1 VDIVCQIGM
10 IFVAPPSPF
19 TAGEFDSPKTMLT
32 ILMII
37 ILSYLLG
44 SIPSAIIISKAF
56 KGIDIRD
63 YGSKNAGFTNVYR
76 VLGTLPASIVLIMD
90 IGKGMA
96 AVLLVTQISFG
107 AVTLNLVSLK
117 ILAGISVILGHVFP
131 IFAGFKGGKGI
142 ATGLG
147 ALFSL
152 IPLEIALALVIFI
165 TIVTIT
171 RYISLGSL
179 ASITFIFLALVFER
193 YYLKKNVP
201 IELFGMIFFITVF
214 VFYNHRA
221 NIKRL
226 LNGTE
231 NKFGRQGSK

>member
-1 VDIVCQIGM
+1 
-10 IFVAPPSPF
+10 
-19 TAGEFDSPKTMLT
+19 MLT

-44 SIPSAIIISKAF
+44 SIPSAIIISRVF

-63 YGSKNAGFTNVYR
+63 YGSKNPGFTNVYR
-76 VLGTLPASIVLIMD
+76 VLGVLPAIIVLIMD
-90 IGKGMA
+90 IGKGVS
-96 AVLLVTQISFG
+96 AVLLVTQISF
-107 AVTLNLVSLK
+107 APVTLNLVSLK

-142 ATGLG
+142 ATALG

-152 IPLEIALALVIFI
+152 IPLETALALVIFI
-165 TIVTIT
+165 AIVMIT

-179 ASITFIFLALVFER
+179 VAVSFIFLALLFER
-193 YYLKKNVP
+193 YYLGKNVP
-201 IELFGMIFFITVF
+201 TELLGMIFFLLVF
-214 VFYNHRA
+214 IFCTHRK

-231 NKFGRQGSK
+231 NKFGQKGILTNKPVEKP

>member
-1 VDIVCQIGM
+1 
-10 IFVAPPSPF
+10 
-19 TAGEFDSPKTMLT
+19 MLT
-32 ILMII
+32 ILVII

-44 SIPSAIIISKAF
+44 SIPSAVTISRAF

-63 YGSKNAGFTNVYR
+63 YGSKNAGFSNVYR
-76 VLGTLPASIVLIMD
+76 VMGVFPAIIVLIMD

-96 AVLLVTQISFG
+96 AVLLVTQISFD
-107 AVTLNLVSLK
+107 AVLLNLVSLK
-117 ILAGISVILGHVFP
+117 ILAGILVILGHVFP

-142 ATGLG
+142 ATALG

-152 IPLEIALALVIFI
+152 IPVEIALALVLFI
-165 TIVTIT
+165 IIVAIT

-179 ASITFIFLALVFER
+179 SAASFIFLALLFER
-193 YYLKKNVP
+193 YYLGKGVP
-201 IELFGMIFFITVF
+201 AELIGMIFFLTAFI
-214 VFYNHRA
+214 FYNHRT

-231 NKFGRQGSK
+231 NKFGRKGMHKHSHKDDNLTSEMKTDTKGER

>member
-1 VDIVCQIGM
+1 
-10 IFVAPPSPF
+10 
-19 TAGEFDSPKTMLT
+19 MLT
-32 ILMII
+32 LLVTI

-44 SIPSAIIISKAF
+44 SIPSAIIISRIF

-63 YGSKNAGFTNVYR
+63 YGSKNPGFTNVYR
-76 VLGTLPASIVLIMD
+76 VLGVLPAIIVLIMD
-90 IGKGMA
+90 IGKGVS
-96 AVLLVTQISFG
+96 AVLLVTQISFNP
-107 AVTLNLVSLK
+107 VTLNLVSLK

-152 IPLEIALALVIFI
+152 IPLEIALALVIFVA
-165 TIVTIT
+165 IVIIT

-179 ASITFIFLALVFER
+179 VAVSFIFLALLFER
-193 YYLKKNVP
+193 YYLGKNVP
-201 IELFGMIFFITVF
+201 TELLGMIFFLLVF
-214 VFYNHRA
+214 IFCTHRT

-231 NKFGRQGSK
+231 NKFGRKGIQTGYSERLK

>member
-1 VDIVCQIGM
+1 
-10 IFVAPPSPF
+10 
-19 TAGEFDSPKTMLT
+19 MLT
-32 ILMII
+32 ILVIT

-44 SIPSAIIISKAF
+44 SIPSAVIISKAF

-63 YGSKNAGFTNVYR
+63 HGSKNAGFTNVYR
-76 VLGTLPASIVLIMD
+76 VLGTLPATFVLIVD

-96 AVLLVTQISFG
+96 AVLLITQISFDPV
-107 AVTLNLVSLK
+107 ALNLISLK
-117 ILAGISVILGHVFP
+117 ILAGILVILGHVFP

-147 ALFSL
+147 ALLSL
-152 IPLEIALALVIFI
+152 IPLEVTLALILFI

-179 ASITFIFLALVFER
+179 SAVSFIFLALLLER
-193 YYLKKNVP
+193 YYLGKNVP
-201 IELFGMIFFITVF
+201 LELIGMIFFLTVF
-214 VFYNHRA
+214 IFYNHRA

-226 LNGTE
+226 LSGTE
-231 NKFGRQGSK
+231 NKFDKKGIRIN

>member
-1 VDIVCQIGM
+1 M
-10 IFVAPPSPF
+10 I
-19 TAGEFDSPKTMLT
+19 T
-32 ILMII
+32 ILVII

-44 SIPSAIIISKAF
+44 SIPSAVIISKAF

-63 YGSKNAGFTNVYR
+63 YGSKSAGFTNVYR
-76 VLGTLPASIVLIMD
+76 VLGTFPAIIVLILD

-96 AVLLVTQISFG
+96 AVLFLTQISFDP
-107 AVTLNLVSLK
+107 VTLSLVSLK

-131 IFAGFKGGKGI
+131 IFVGFKGGKGI

-152 IPLEIALALVIFI
+152 TALEIALALIVFI

-179 ASITFIFLALVFER
+179 SAVSFIFLALLFER
-193 YYLKKNVP
+193 YYLGKNVP
-201 IELFGMIFFITVF
+201 AELIGMIFFLTVF
-214 VFYNHRA
+214 IFYNHRA

-231 NKFGRQGSK
+231 NKFGRKGMYIN

>member
-1 VDIVCQIGM
+1 
-10 IFVAPPSPF
+10 
-19 TAGEFDSPKTMLT
+19 MLT
-32 ILMII
+32 ILVIT

-44 SIPSAIIISKAF
+44 SIPSAVIISKAF

-63 YGSKNAGFTNVYR
+63 HGSKNAGFTNVYR
-76 VLGTLPASIVLIMD
+76 VLGALPATFVLIVD

-96 AVLLVTQISFG
+96 AVLLITQISFDPV
-107 AVTLNLVSLK
+107 ALNLISLK
-117 ILAGISVILGHVFP
+117 ILAGILVILGHVFP

-147 ALFSL
+147 ALLSL
-152 IPLEIALALVIFI
+152 IPLEVTLALILFI

-179 ASITFIFLALVFER
+179 SAVSFIFLALLLER
-193 YYLKKNVP
+193 YYLDKNVP
-201 IELFGMIFFITVF
+201 LELIGMIFFLTVF
-214 VFYNHRA
+214 IFHNHRA

-231 NKFGRQGSK
+231 NKFGKKGIRIN

>member
-1 VDIVCQIGM
+1 
-10 IFVAPPSPF
+10 
-19 TAGEFDSPKTMLT
+19 MLT
-32 ILMII
+32 ISAII
-37 ILSYLLG
+37 IFSYLLG
-44 SIPSAIIISKAF
+44 SIPSAVIVSRAF

-63 YGSKNAGFTNVYR
+63 YGSKNAGFANVYR
-76 VLGTLPASIVLIMD
+76 VLGALPATLVLIVD

-96 AVLLVTQISFG
+96 AVLLVTQISFDPV
-107 AVTLNLVSLK
+107 ALNLVSLK
-117 ILAGISVILGHVFP
+117 TLAGISVILGHVFP

-152 IPLEIALALVIFI
+152 IPLEIILALMIFI

-179 ASITFIFLALVFER
+179 SAASFIFLALLFER
-193 YYLKKNVP
+193 YYLGKNVP
-201 IELFGMIFFITVF
+201 AELIGMIFFLTIF
-214 VFYNHRA
+214 IFYNHRT

-226 LNGTE
+226 FNGTE
-231 NKFGRQGSK
+231 NKFGQKRTHMH

>member
-1 VDIVCQIGM
+1 
-10 IFVAPPSPF
+10 
-19 TAGEFDSPKTMLT
+19 MLT
-32 ILMII
+32 LLVTIV
-37 ILSYLLG
+37 LSYLLG
-44 SIPSAIIISKAF
+44 SIPSAIIISRIF

-63 YGSKNAGFTNVYR
+63 YGSKNPGFTNVYR
-76 VLGTLPASIVLIMD
+76 VLGVLPAIIVLIMD
-90 IGKGMA
+90 IGKGVS

-107 AVTLNLVSLK
+107 PVTLNLVSLK

-142 ATGLG
+142 ATALG

-152 IPLEIALALVIFI
+152 IPLETVLALVIFI
-165 TIVTIT
+165 AIVIIT

-179 ASITFIFLALVFER
+179 SAASFIFLALLFER
-193 YYLKKNVP
+193 YYLGRSVP
-201 IELFGMIFFITVF
+201 TELLGMIFFLLVF
-214 VFYNHRA
+214 IFYTHRK

-231 NKFGRQGSK
+231 NKFGQRMIQTNSKRSEEESHTSGREGFSSPPGGED

>member
-1 VDIVCQIGM
+1 MLSILIV
-10 IFVAPPSPF
+10 
-19 TAGEFDSPKTMLT
+19 T
-32 ILMII
+32 

-44 SIPSAIIISKAF
+44 SIPTAVIVSKTF

-76 VLGTLPASIVLIMD
+76 VLGVLPAIIVLIVD
-90 IGKGMA
+90 VGKGIT
-96 AVLLVTQISFG
+96 AVLFLTQISFDP
-107 AVTLNLVSLK
+107 VTLNLVSLK
-117 ILAGISVILGHVFP
+117 ILAGILVILGHVFP

-142 ATGLG
+142 ATALG

-165 TIVTIT
+165 IIVAIT
-171 RYISLGSL
+171 RYVSLGSL
-179 ASITFIFLALVFER
+179 SAASFIFLALLFER
-193 YYLKKNVP
+193 YYLGRKVP
-201 IELFGMIFFITVF
+201 MELVGMIFFLTVF
-214 VFYNHRA
+214 IFYNHRA

-231 NKFGRQGSK
+231 NRFGQKGSR

>member
-1 VDIVCQIGM
+1 
-10 IFVAPPSPF
+10 
-19 TAGEFDSPKTMLT
+19 MLT
-32 ILMII
+32 ILVII

-44 SIPSAIIISKAF
+44 SIPSAVIISKAF

-63 YGSKNAGFTNVYR
+63 YGSKSAGFTNVYR
-76 VLGTLPASIVLIMD
+76 VLGPLPATFVLIVD

-96 AVLLVTQISFG
+96 AVLFLTQIFFDP
-107 AVTLNLVSLK
+107 VTLNLISLK
-117 ILAGISVILGHVFP
+117 ILAGISVIFGHVFP

-152 IPLEIALALVIFI
+152 IPLEITLALIIFI
-165 TIVTIT
+165 IIVIIT

-179 ASITFIFLALVFER
+179 AAASFIFLALLFEK
-193 YYLKKNVP
+193 YYLGKNVP
-201 IELFGMIFFITVF
+201 TELIGMIFFLTVF
-214 VFYNHRA
+214 IFYNHRA

-231 NKFGRQGSK
+231 NKFGRKGMRTN